1 MAAVATKPV
10 DRELRKA
17 QEQIIRWRKGGPAL
31 FAVEAL
37 GMPAK
42 YDPVRRTGVLKWWW
56 EASEKLVRRKRLSIR
71 SGHGVTKSA
80 FLSITILWFTS
91 CFFPTKIPCT
101 APTAHQLSD
110 VLWAEL
116 AKWHRLLRDR
126 FPDLAEQFEQT
137 QDEYRMRAAPK
148 ESFAVARTARADKPE
163 ALQGFHSENLMI
175 LADEASGIPD
185 VIFEV
190 GQGALSSEGSYA
202 ILAANP
208 TRKSGFF
215 YETHHRLRSRWE
227 TMVVNA
233 EDIRDETSGQIVTQQ
248 MIDDIAHQYGA
259 DSNIYKVR
267 VLGEFASEAD
277 DVVIPLDLCETAKI
291 REVEAYGDVVWGV
304 DVARFGRDRTTLVKR
319 RSNASIAKHLAWQGQ
334 DLMQT
339 AGRIYAEWL
348 ETKPEDRPKSIFVD
362 VIGIGAGLADRLME
376 LGLPIVPVNVA
387 EEASVDDKYLRLRD
401 ELWFK
406 ARKWLERKDCKLF
419 DDEVLIAE
427 LTLPRYGFTSTG
439 KLKVESKDE
448 LKKRYP
454 QSPDVADAFCLTFSQ
469 TAEHRGRQAYEPEW
483 YADV

>member
-17 QEQIIRWRKGGPAL
+17 QEQIVRWRKGGPAL

-37 GMPAK
+37 GMPPK
-42 YDPVRRTGVLKWWW
+42 YDPLTKRGVVDWWW
-56 EASEKLVRRKRLSIR
+56 EASEKLVRKRRLSVR
-71 SGHGVTKSA
+71 SGHGVGKSA
-80 FLSITILWFTS
+80 FQSISILWFAS
-91 CFFPTKIPCT
+91 CYFPCKIPCT
-101 APTAHQLSD
+101 APTAHQ
-110 VLWAEL
+110 
-116 AKWHRLLRDR
+116 
-126 FPDLAEQFEQT
+126 
-137 QDEYRMRAAPK
+137 
-148 ESFAVARTARADKPE
+148 
-163 ALQGFHSENLMI
+163 
-175 LADEASGIPD
+175 
-185 VIFEV
+185 
-190 GQGALSSEGSYA
+190 
-202 ILAANP
+202 
-208 TRKSGFF
+208 
-215 YETHHRLRSRWE
+215 
-227 TMVVNA
+227 
-233 EDIRDETSGQIVTQQ
+233 
-248 MIDDIAHQYGA
+248 YGA
-259 DSNIYKVR
+259 ESNVYKVR
-267 VLGEFASEAD
+267 VQGEFASEAD

-319 RSNASIAKHLAWQGQ
+319 RQNATIAKHLAWQGQ

-339 AGRIYAEWL
+339 AGRICAEWL
-348 ETKPEDRPKSIFVD
+348 DTKPEDRPKSIFVD

-376 LGLPIVPVNVA
+376 LGLPVVPVNVA
-387 EEASVDDKYLRLRD
+387 EEASVDEKYLRLRD

-469 TAEHRGRQAYEPEW
+469 TAEHRGRQSYEPEW

>member
-1 MAAVATKPV
+1 MSLPARKQ
-10 DRELRKA
+10 DQELRAA
-17 QEQIIRWRKGGPAL
+17 QERILRWRKGGPAL

-37 GMPAK
+37 GMPEK
-42 YDPVRRTGVLKWWW
+42 YDPVRRIGVLKWWW
-56 EASEKLVRRKRLSIR
+56 DASEKIVRKQRLSIR

-80 FLSITILWFTS
+80 FLSVTMLWFTS
-91 CFFPTKIPCT
+91 CYFPCKIPCT

-116 AKWHRLLRDR
+116 AKWHRMLRER
-126 FPDLAEQFEQT
+126 MPELADQFERT
-137 QDEYRMRAAPK
+137 QDEYRMVAAPK

-163 ALQGFHSENLMI
+163 ALQGFHSDNLLI
-175 LADEASGIPD
+175 LADEASGIAD

-190 GQGALSSEGSYA
+190 GQGALSSEGSFA

-215 YETHHRLRSRWE
+215 YETQTRLRDRWE

-233 EDIRDETSGQIVTQQ
+233 EDIRDETQGQIVSQQ
-248 MIDDIAHQYGA
+248 MIDDIAYQYGK
-259 DSNIYKVR
+259 DSSVYRVR
-267 VLGEFASEAD
+267 VLGEFANID
-277 DVVIPLDLCETAKI
+277 DDLVIPLELCEAAKI
-291 REVEAYGDVVWGV
+291 REVESFGKRVWGI

-319 RSNASIAKHLAWQGQ
+319 CQNATLEKHKSWQGQ

-348 ETKPEDRPKSIFVD
+348 DTPPELRPEIVFVD
-362 VIGIGAGLADRLME
+362 VIGIGAGVADRLME
-376 LGLPIVPVNVA
+376 LGLPVSGVNVA
-387 EEASVDDKYLRLRD
+387 EEASVDEKYMRLRD

-406 ARKWLERKDCKLF
+406 ARKWLEQKNCKLV

-427 LTLPRYGFTSTG
+427 LTLPKYGFTSTG

-469 TAEHRGRQAYEPEW
+469 AAEHKGRQSYEPT
-483 YADV
+483 YFADS

>member
-17 QEQIIRWRKGGPAL
+17 QEQIVRWRKGGPAL

-37 GMPAK
+37 GMPPK
-42 YDPVRRTGVLKWWW
+42 YDPLTKRGVVDWWW
-56 EASEKLVRRKRLSIR
+56 EASEKLVRKRRLSVR
-71 SGHGVTKSA
+71 SGHGVGKSA
-80 FLSITILWFTS
+80 FLSISILWFAS
-91 CFFPTKIPCT
+91 CYFPCKIPCT

-116 AKWHRLLRDR
+116 SKWHRVLGERL
-126 FPDLAEQFEQT
+126 PDLAHQFEQT
-137 QDEYRMRAAPK
+137 QDEFRMLAAPK

-163 ALQGFHSENLMI
+163 ALQGFHSENLLI
-175 LADEASGIPD
+175 VGDEASGIAD

-190 GQGALSSEGSYA
+190 GQGTLSSEGSFA

-215 YETHHRLRSRWE
+215 YETHHRLRDRWE
-227 TMVVNA
+227 TVVVNG
-233 EDIRDETSGQIVTQQ
+233 ENCPLVSKQF
-248 MIDDIAHQYGA
+248 IDDIAHQYGA
-259 DSNIYKVR
+259 ESNVYKVR
-267 VLGEFASEAD
+267 VQGEFASEAD

-319 RSNASIAKHLAWQGQ
+319 RQNATIAKHLAWQGQ

-339 AGRIYAEWL
+339 AGRICAEWL
-348 ETKPEDRPKSIFVD
+348 DTKPEDRPKSIFVD

-376 LGLPIVPVNVA
+376 LGLPVVPVNVA
-387 EEASVDDKYLRLRD
+387 EEASVDEKYLRLRD

-469 TAEHRGRQAYEPEW
+469 TAEHRGRQSYEPEW